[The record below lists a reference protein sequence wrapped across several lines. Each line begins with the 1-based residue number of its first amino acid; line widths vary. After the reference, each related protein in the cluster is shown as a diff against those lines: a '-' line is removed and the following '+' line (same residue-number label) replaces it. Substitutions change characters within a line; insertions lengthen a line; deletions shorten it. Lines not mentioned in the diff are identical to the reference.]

1 MAEQAQAIN
10 LKKLPLLV
18 SVHTVS
24 HTHQTPNGTLPSSE
38 LTPTGP
44 RHWNPWHG
52 RVHTL
57 PPTHSSLCSLGEPPH
72 ALRRKSTMLIRS
84 PSWTVVSVLLSDPSS
99 ISRLDSCLFKSPR
112 ESSHPTS
119 HRDTA
124 LPTVTPHGGNRNK
137 APHHGTH

>member
-18 SVHTVS
+18 SVQTVS

-38 LTPTGP
+38 LTPTGL

-57 PPTHSSLCSLGEPPH
+57 PPTHTSLCSLGEPP
-72 ALRRKSTMLIRS
+72 MLLEERVQCS
-84 PSWTVVSVLLSDPSS
+84 FVHQAGRWYLYFYLTPVPYPDWTDASS
-99 ISRLDSCLFKSPR
+99 S
-112 ESSHPTS
+112 
-119 HRDTA
+119 
-124 LPTVTPHGGNRNK
+124 LPGNQVTQL
-137 APHHGTH
+137 AIGTQLYPL